1 MGGVRCLG
9 QSPKK
14 TDFFD
19 TFPNNQKSL
28 LPHHMSPGKLNL
40 QTMADE
46 GEYFSLEE
54 LAAEENLTLDP
65 SACGNITAEYMLVGC
80 HQTYSN

>member
-1 MGGVRCLG
+1 
-9 QSPKK
+9 
-14 TDFFD
+14 
-19 TFPNNQKSL
+19 
-28 LPHHMSPGKLNL
+28 MSPGKLNL
-40 QTMADE
+40 QTMAEE